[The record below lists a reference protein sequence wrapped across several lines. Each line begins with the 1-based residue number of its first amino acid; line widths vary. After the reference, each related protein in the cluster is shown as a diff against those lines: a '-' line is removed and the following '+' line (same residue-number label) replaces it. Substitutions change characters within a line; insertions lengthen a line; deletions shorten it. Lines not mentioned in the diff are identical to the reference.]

1 MHFIIQQCGQWM
13 TEVIK
18 VLGWEPEN
26 SIERQRAVGAA
37 RDLEMLKGM
46 VLSIQGQGEQEQ
58 PSNDADSTQ
67 SKPEFDIAPEQD
79 SFIEE
84 VF

>member
-1 MHFIIQQCGQWM
+1 M
-13 TEVIK
+13 TEVIQ

-26 SIERQRAVGAA
+26 SIERQRADGAA
-37 RDLEMLKGM
+37 RDLEMLKEM
-46 VLSIQGQGEQEQ
+46 VLSIQGQGEKTE
-58 PSNDADSTQ
+58 NGADSTT
-67 SKPEFDIAPEQD
+67 SKPEFDLSPEQE